1 MENNKTKYYFINCKQ
16 WLLLSKK
23 MILGYICDYYF
34 YQKFCRLRNDY
45 ISFLYRFFFCVPKKK
60 VFTWFFFFFGCFFCF
75 FCTYTFK
82 QIYEKMKMLTAYP
95 LRFANIPGI
104 PGLKWINWTGFFPFS
119 FLLSSLSRNRLLRE
133 CGKNRLSSL
142 ELLYGPFNQLKEFSV
157 WTRQIH
163 IQDKD

>member
-1 MENNKTKYYFINCKQ
+1 
-16 WLLLSKK
+16 

-34 YQKFCRLRNDY
+34 YQKFCYNYDVVDCEMIIYHFY
-45 ISFLYRFFFCVPKKK
+45 IDFFFFLCPKKK
-60 VFTWFFFFFGCFFCF
+60 SFYLIFFFFGCFFCF

>member
-1 MENNKTKYYFINCKQ
+1 MTIIFIKNFVDCE
-16 WLLLSKK
+16 
-23 MILGYICDYYF
+23 MIIYHFYID
-34 YQKFCRLRNDY
+34 
-45 ISFLYRFFFCVPKKK
+45 FFFVSQKKK
-60 VFTWFFFFFGCFFCF
+60 FLLEFFFFFGCFFCF